1 MALAPVP
8 LSAHHLLDSFNC
20 GRGELNEWL
29 QKYARQAQ
37 AVGSAQTFVAAQL
50 DGRVEGYFSLV
61 AGQIEHSAATER
73 VRKGMGRFPIP
84 VIVLAR
90 LAVSQE
96 QQGRG
101 MGADLLKDV
110 IRRVLLVSEQAGV
123 RAIVTHPIDENAAAF
138 YTKFGFQSSPVHKKQ
153 MWLLLKDA
161 KRLVR

>member
-8 LSAHHLLDSFNC
+8 LSAHHRLDNFNC
-20 GRGELNEWL
+20 GRSELNEWL

-37 AVGSAQTFVAAQL
+37 AVGSAQTFVAAQP
-50 DGRVEGYFSLV
+50 DGHVEGYFSLT
-61 AGQIEHSAATER
+61 AGQIEHSDATER

-90 LAVSQE
+90 LAVSLE

-123 RAIVTHPIDENAAAF
+123 RAIITHPIDETAAAF
-138 YTKFGFQSSPVHKKQ
+138 YTKFGFQNSPVHRKQ

>member
-1 MALAPVP
+1 MTLAPVP

-20 GRGELNEWL
+20 GRSELNEWL

-37 AVGSAQTFVAAQL
+37 AVGSAQTFVAAQP
-50 DGRVEGYFSLV
+50 DGRVEGYFSLT
-61 AGQIEHSAATER
+61 AGQIEHSDATDR

-90 LAVSQE
+90 LAVSQQ

-123 RAIVTHPIDENAAAF
+123 RAIITHPIDETAAAF
-138 YTKFGFQSSPVHKKQ
+138 YTKFGFQNSPVHKKQ

-161 KRLVR
+161 KRLLK